1 MSRRRFFHFI
11 AVFIVSF
18 TVTFPL
24 LAQEKMEAEGV
35 YTIKKGDTL
44 WEISSNFLKDPF
56 LWPKLWQ
63 RNPYITNPHWIYA
76 GQPIRLT
83 PLEEV
88 KKEEPKKQVAQE
100 RTMVAT
106 EVKTSEVRKVE
117 ETRTPFIEKREVVLA
132 EVKRAEEKPPHFFEL
147 RSSGFFSGLDYR
159 GIGII
164 LESKEGKSVMANG
177 DICYV
182 AFKTSE
188 PVRIGDR
195 YTIFRQTELGYPEV
209 TRSMGFRY
217 DIAGNMEIIDQYGS
231 YYTALIF
238 EAFQEIYKGDR
249 VQPYSKERMEIGQ
262 GKK

>member
-1 MSRRRFFHFI
+1 MRSRRVFY
-11 AVFIVSF
+11 FIVVLMVSF
-18 TVTFPL
+18 AVTFPL

-35 YTIKKGDTL
+35 YTIKEGDTL
-44 WEISSNFLKDPF
+44 WEISSKFLKNPF

-83 PLEEV
+83 ALEEV
-88 KKEEPKKQVAQE
+88 KKEEPKKQVIREKTKVEA
-100 RTMVAT
+100 
-106 EVKTSEVRKVE
+106 EVKTSEMRKVE
-117 ETRTPFIEKREVVLA
+117 ETVTPAIEKKEVVVA
-132 EVKRAEEKPPHFFEL
+132 EAKRAEEKPPFFFER

-159 GIGII
+159 GIGMI
-164 LESKEGKSVMANG
+164 LDSKDGKATLANG

-195 YTIFRQTELGYPEV
+195 YTIIRQTELGYPEV
-209 TRSMGFRY
+209 PRSMGY
-217 DIAGNMEIIDQYGS
+217 KYNITGNIEIIDQYGS
-231 YYTALIF
+231 YYTAVIL

-262 GKK
+262 RKK